1 MNSQIFRYLMW
12 TVSIIVH
19 CNNSVLKDCQVV
31 TFWKPSLTPKTHY
44 FLLMMFRPLC
54 VTVCIHVWM

>member
-1 MNSQIFRYLMW
+1 MW